1 MKIHWQ
7 ISYFVIGL
15 LIFSY
20 GISMSIKVQ
29 YLGIHPWDVLNISL
43 FDKFGLTIGT
53 WNIIVGATLIAGTLI
68 LKGKYIQ
75 IGTILNGVM
84 VGILVDF
91 FLFYDLLPP
100 QMGPVMDILILLSA
114 ILLMGVG
121 GGLYSAA
128 HLGTGPRDGFMLTIS
143 DLTNLSISRVRIL
156 CECTVLLI
164 GLLLSGPV
172 FVFTFIYTF
181 IQSPIFQK
189 SFLYFTERLHTRFP
203 DRNKEKRKRLGQ
215 RRQA

>member
-1 MKIHWQ
+1 MKIYWQ
-7 ISYFVIGL
+7 ISYFVFGL

-29 YLGIHPWDVLNISL
+29 YLGIHPWDVLNIAM
-43 FDKFGLTIGT
+43 FQKFGLTIGT
-53 WNIIVGATLIAGTLI
+53 WNIIVGAMLVSGTLI
-68 LKGKYIQ
+68 LKGKYVQ
-75 IGTILNGVM
+75 IGTILNGVL
-84 VGILVDF
+84 VGVLVDF

-100 QMGPVMDILILLSA
+100 KTGLITDIPILLSA
-114 ILLMGVG
+114 ILLMGIG

-143 DLTNLSISRVRIL
+143 DLTGLSISRVRII

-164 GLLLSGPV
+164 GLFLSGPV

-189 SFLYFTERLHTRFP
+189 SFLFFTNRLHTRFP
-203 DRNKEKRKRLGQ
+203 QHSNISM
-215 RRQA
+215 

>member
-29 YLGIHPWDVLNISL
+29 YLGIHPWDVLNIAM
-43 FDKFGLTIGT
+43 FQKFGLTIGT
-53 WNIIVGATLIAGTLI
+53 WNIIVGAVLVSATLI
-68 LKGKYIQ
+68 LKGKYVQ
-75 IGTILNGVM
+75 IGTILNGVL
-84 VGILVDF
+84 VGMLVDF

-100 QMGPVMDILILLSA
+100 QTGLITDIPILLSA

-143 DLTNLSISRVRIL
+143 DLTGLSISRVRII
-156 CECTVLLI
+156 CECTILLI
-164 GLLLSGPV
+164 GLFLSGPV

-181 IQSPIFQK
+181 IQSPIFQR
-189 SFLYFTERLHTRFP
+189 SFLFFTNRLHTRFP
-203 DRNKEKRKRLGQ
+203 KQSNISM
-215 RRQA
+215 

>member
-1 MKIHWQ
+1 MKIYWQ
-7 ISYFVIGL
+7 ITYFVIGL

-20 GISMSIKVQ
+20 GISVSIKVQ
-29 YLGIHPWDVLNISL
+29 YLGIHPWDVLNIAM

-53 WNIIVGATLIAGTLI
+53 WNIIVGATLIAGTLM

-75 IGTILNGVM
+75 IGTILNGVL
-84 VGILVDF
+84 VGMLVDF

-100 QMGPVMDILILLSA
+100 QTGPVIDILILLSA

-143 DLTNLSISRVRIL
+143 DLTGLSISRVRII
-156 CECTVLLI
+156 CECIVLLI

-172 FVFTFIYTF
+172 FLFTFIYTF
-181 IQSPIFQK
+181 IQSPIFQT
-189 SFLYFTERLHTRFP
+189 SFLHFTHKLHSRFP
-203 DRNKEKRKRLGQ
+203 DRSNIRM
-215 RRQA
+215 

>member
-1 MKIHWQ
+1 MKIYWQ

-29 YLGIHPWDVLNISL
+29 YLGIHPWDVLNIAL
-43 FDKFGLTIGT
+43 FEKFGLTIGT
-53 WNIIVGATLIAGTLI
+53 WNIMVGATLIAGTLV
-68 LKGKYIQ
+68 LKGKYVR

-84 VGILVDF
+84 VGMLVDF

-100 QMGPVMDILILLSA
+100 QTNLVADILILLSA
-114 ILLMGVG
+114 IILMGVG

-143 DLTNLSISRVRIL
+143 DLANLSISRVRIM
-156 CECTVLLI
+156 CECAVLLI

-189 SFLYFTERLHTRFP
+189 SFLFFTDRLNTRFA
-203 DRNKEKRKRLGQ
+203 RNNVSM
-215 RRQA
+215 

>member
-1 MKIHWQ
+1 MKIYWQ

-29 YLGIHPWDVLNISL
+29 YLGIHPWDVLNIA
-43 FDKFGLTIGT
+43 FFEKFGLTIGT
-53 WNIIVGATLIAGTLI
+53 WNIIVGATLIAGTLV
-68 LKGKYIQ
+68 LKGKYVR

-84 VGILVDF
+84 VGMLVDF

-100 QMGPVMDILILLSA
+100 ETNIFLDILILLSA
-114 ILLMGVG
+114 VILMGVG

-143 DLTNLSISRVRIL
+143 DLTNLSISRVRII
-156 CECTVLLI
+156 CECAVLLI

-189 SFLYFTERLHTRFP
+189 SFLFFTDRLNTRFTS
-203 DRNKEKRKRLGQ
+203 RNNVSM
-215 RRQA
+215 

>member
-1 MKIHWQ
+1 MKIYWQ

-43 FDKFGLTIGT
+43 FEKFGLTIGT
-53 WNIIVGATLIAGTLI
+53 WNIIVGATLIAGTLV
-68 LKGKYIQ
+68 LKGKYVR

-84 VGILVDF
+84 VGMLVDF

-100 QMGPVMDILILLSA
+100 ETNIFLDILILLSA
-114 ILLMGVG
+114 VILMGVG

-143 DLTNLSISRVRIL
+143 DLTNLSISRVRII
-156 CECTVLLI
+156 CECAVLLI

-189 SFLYFTERLHTRFP
+189 SFLFFTDRLNTRFTS
-203 DRNKEKRKRLGQ
+203 RNNVSM
-215 RRQA
+215 

>member
-1 MKIHWQ
+1 MKIYWQ

-29 YLGIHPWDVLNISL
+29 YLGIHPWDVLNIAL
-43 FDKFGLTIGT
+43 YEKFGLTIGT
-53 WNIIVGATLIAGTLI
+53 WNIIVGAALIAGTLV
-68 LKGKYIQ
+68 LKGRYVR

-84 VGILVDF
+84 VGMLVDF

-100 QMGPVMDILILLSA
+100 QTNIALDILILLSA
-114 ILLMGVG
+114 IVLMGVG

-143 DLTNLSISRVRIL
+143 DLTNLSISRVRIM
-156 CECTVLLI
+156 CECAVLLI

-189 SFLYFTERLHTRFP
+189 SFLFFTDRLNTRFTS
-203 DRNKEKRKRLGQ
+203 RNNVSM
-215 RRQA
+215 

>member
-1 MKIHWQ
+1 MKIYWQ

-29 YLGIHPWDVLNISL
+29 YLGIHPWDVLNIAM

-53 WNIIVGATLIAGTLI
+53 WNIIVGATLIVFTLM
-68 LKGKYIQ
+68 LKGKYVR
-75 IGTILNGVM
+75 IGTILNGVF
-84 VGILVDF
+84 VGMLVDF
-91 FLFYDLLPP
+91 FLKYDLLPS
-100 QMGPVMDILILLSA
+100 QMNLGSDILILLSA
-114 ILLMGVG
+114 IILMGVG

-156 CECTVLLI
+156 CECTILVI
-164 GLLLSGPV
+164 GLLLAGPV
-172 FVFTFIYTF
+172 FIFTFIYTF

-189 SFLYFTERLHTRFP
+189 SFLFFTHRLHARFS
-203 DRNKEKRKRLGQ
+203 NQ
-215 RRQA
+215 NNISM

>member
-1 MKIHWQ
+1 MKIYWQ

-29 YLGIHPWDVLNISL
+29 YLGIHPWDVLNIAL
-43 FDKFGLTIGT
+43 FEKFGLTIGT
-53 WNIIVGATLIAGTLI
+53 WNIIVGATLIAGTLV
-68 LKGKYIQ
+68 LKGKYVR

-84 VGILVDF
+84 VGMLVDF
-91 FLFYDLLPP
+91 FLYFDLLPP
-100 QMGPVMDILILLSA
+100 QTNVVADILILLSA
-114 ILLMGVG
+114 IILMGIG

-143 DLTNLSISRVRIL
+143 DLTNLSISRVRII
-156 CECTVLLI
+156 CECGVLLI
-164 GLLLSGPV
+164 GLLLGGPV
-172 FVFTFIYTF
+172 FVFTIIYTF

-189 SFLYFTERLHTRFP
+189 AFLFFTKRLNTRFS
-203 DRNKEKRKRLGQ
+203 NENHLSM
-215 RRQA
+215 

>member
-1 MKIHWQ
+1 MKIYWQ

-29 YLGIHPWDVLNISL
+29 YLGIHPWDVLNIAL
-43 FDKFGLTIGT
+43 YEKFGLTIGT
-53 WNIIVGATLIAGTLI
+53 WNIIVGATLIAGTLV
-68 LKGKYIQ
+68 LKGKYVR

-84 VGILVDF
+84 VGMLVDF

-100 QMGPVMDILILLSA
+100 ETNIFLDILILLSA
-114 ILLMGVG
+114 VILMGVG

-143 DLTNLSISRVRIL
+143 DLTNLSISRVRII
-156 CECTVLLI
+156 CECAVLLI

-189 SFLYFTERLHTRFP
+189 SFLFFTDRLNTRFTS
-203 DRNKEKRKRLGQ
+203 RNNVSM
-215 RRQA
+215 

>member
-1 MKIHWQ
+1 MKIYWQ

-29 YLGIHPWDVLNISL
+29 YLGIHPWDVLNISMYE
-43 FDKFGLTIGT
+43 KFGLTIGT
-53 WNIIVGATLIAGTLI
+53 WNIIVGATLIAGTLM

-75 IGTILNGVM
+75 IGTILNGVL
-84 VGILVDF
+84 VGMLVDF

-100 QMGPVMDILILLSA
+100 QKGLVMDILILLSA

-128 HLGTGPRDGFMLTIS
+128 QLGTGPRDGFMLTIS
-143 DLTNLSISRVRIL
+143 DLTRLSISRVRIM

-164 GLLLSGPV
+164 GLFLSGPV
-172 FVFTFIYTF
+172 FIFTFLYTF

-189 SFLYFTERLHTRFP
+189 SFLFFTERLHTRFP
-203 DRNKEKRKRLGQ
+203 DRSNISM
-215 RRQA
+215 